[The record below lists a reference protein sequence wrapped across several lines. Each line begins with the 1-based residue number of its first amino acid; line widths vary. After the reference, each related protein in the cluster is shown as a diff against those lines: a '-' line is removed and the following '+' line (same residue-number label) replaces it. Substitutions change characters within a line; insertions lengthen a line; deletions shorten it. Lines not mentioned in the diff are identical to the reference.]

1 MSKNGNKAE
10 KPVRAE
16 RKATFAGAL
25 IAFLLCVAVIMGGIV
40 GLGLDAQTALVG
52 AIIVMMVFGVC
63 FLHIK
68 FQDMVQAMVRSLND
82 SLECILILLV
92 IGMLIASWMACGT
105 VPYIIYLGLGLLN
118 PS

>member
-52 AIIVMMVFGVC
+52 AIIVMMVLGVC
-63 FLHIK
+63 FLHVEEVYSVTPGEHAGK
-68 FQDMVQAMVRSLND
+68 R
-82 SLECILILLV
+82 
-92 IGMLIASWMACGT
+92 IA
-105 VPYIIYLGLGLLN
+105 
-118 PS
+118 

>member
-52 AIIVMMVFGVC
+52 A
-63 FLHIK
+63 K
-68 FQDMVQAMVRSLND
+68 
-82 SLECILILLV
+82 
-92 IGMLIASWMACGT
+92 IGRAH
-105 VPYIIYLGLGLLN
+105 V
-118 PS
+118 

>member
-40 GLGLDAQTALVG
+40 CVYPDLYV
-52 AIIVMMVFGVC
+52 
-63 FLHIK
+63 IK
-68 FQDMVQAMVRSLND
+68 
-82 SLECILILLV
+82 
-92 IGMLIASWMACGT
+92 
-105 VPYIIYLGLGLLN
+105 
-118 PS
+118 